1 MANTEVIDIV
11 DADDRVIGQATRQ
24 EMRQRKLRHRATYVL
39 VFNGSGQLFVH
50 RRTATKDVYP
60 WFYDVAIGGVVTA
73 GESYDAAAERE
84 LAEEIGVRGV
94 ALRCMLPFRYEDDAN
109 QVNGMVYSC
118 TYDGPLKLQ
127 AEEIVSGEWLDLD
140 KVLER
145 TQHESFCPDGIEALI
160 RYLDRL
166 ASAQSGPGNR

>member
-11 DADDRVIGQATRQ
+11 DADDRVIGQATRE
-24 EMRQRKLRHRATYVL
+24 EMRRRKLRHRATYVL
-39 VFNGSGQLFVH
+39 VFNGNGQLFVH

-60 WFYDVAIGGVVTA
+60 SFFDVAIGGVVTA
-73 GESYDAAAERE
+73 GESYDEAAERE

-94 ALRCMLPFRYEDDAN
+94 PLRCMLPFRYEDDAN
-109 QVNGMVYSC
+109 QINGMVYSC
-118 TYDGPLKLQ
+118 TYDGPVTLQ

-140 KVLER
+140 KVLEQ
-145 TQHESFCPDGIEALI
+145 TQQESFCPDGIEALI

-166 ASAQSGPGNR
+166 ANVGSVTGDQ